1 MGLGMRH
8 PQLDEILGKLRSYL
22 EHNYGDR
29 LERIVLYGSQARGD
43 ATLDSDIDV
52 LIVLADECDPR
63 LEIDRTTAFF
73 SDLCMDYGVLVSQ
86 VFAHRD
92 WVECKPNPFYLN
104 LRQEGVSV

>member
-1 MGLGMRH
+1 MRH
-8 PQLDEILGKLRSYL
+8 PQLDEILGKLRLYL
-22 EHNYGDR
+22 ESCYGDR
-29 LERIVLYGSQARGD
+29 LEQIVLYGSQARGD

-63 LEIDRTTAFF
+63 SEIDRTTVFF
-73 SDLCMDYGVLVSQ
+73 SDICMDYGVLVSQ

-92 WVECKPNPFYLN
+92 WVECQPSPFYRN

>member
-1 MGLGMRH
+1 M
-8 PQLDEILGKLRSYL
+8 
-22 EHNYGDR
+22 
-29 LERIVLYGSQARGD
+29 
-43 ATLDSDIDV
+43 
-52 LIVLADECDPR
+52 ADECDPR

-86 VFAHRD
+86 VFAHRN

>member
-1 MGLGMRH
+1 MRH
-8 PQLDEILGKLRSYL
+8 PQLDEILGKLRLYL
-22 EHNYGDR
+22 EDSYGDR
-29 LERIVLYGSQARGD
+29 LEQIILYGSQARGD
-43 ATLDSDIDV
+43 ATVDSDIDV
-52 LIVLADECDPR
+52 LIVLADNCDSR
-63 LEIDRTTAFF
+63 SEIDRTTVFF

>member
-1 MGLGMRH
+1 MRH
-8 PQLDEILGKLRSYL
+8 PQLDEILGKLRLYL
-22 EHNYGDR
+22 EDSYGDR
-29 LERIVLYGSQARGD
+29 LEQTILYGSQARGD
-43 ATLDSDIDV
+43 ATVDSDIDV
-52 LIVLADECDPR
+52 LIVLADNCDSR
-63 LEIDRTTAFF
+63 SEIDRTTVFF

>member
-1 MGLGMRH
+1 MRH
-8 PQLDEILGKLRSYL
+8 PQLDEILEKLRLYL
-22 EHNYGDR
+22 ESCYGDR

-63 LEIDRTTAFF
+63 SEIDRTTVFF
-73 SDLCMDYGVLVSQ
+73 SDICMDYGVLVSQ

-92 WVECKPNPFYLN
+92 WVECQPSPFYRN